1 MRHHEASLAGP
12 SRLASAPLLTQLG
25 GSVLR
30 SAPVDDA
37 LMSDAG
43 IRALVEAGHLHG
55 DEAELALAMPEGRR
69 GTFVAGRMALRHAM
83 RDAIPMAT
91 ETATAKGAETS
102 GLLSD
107 ASLRHMAFLRTARGG
122 PQLPSAVTGSVSH
135 KRTLA
140 LAAIAP
146 RHRRVPEGGLLQ
158 HVGVD
163 LERRPTTDD
172 LRRPSIARRIL
183 TPQEI
188 VWVQAR
194 ATDPLHEREA
204 LLIHFA
210 VKEAI
215 YKAIDP
221 FVHRY
226 VRFTE
231 VELELPFESG
241 DRGEAPVQLLLPE
254 LRDTDIAVRAQWH
267 LDGDWIVA
275 TAFST
280 SESDAQVG
288 PGTAPGSIGGLTR

>member
-1 MRHHEASLAGP
+1 LSGP
-12 SRLASAPLLTQLG
+12 PRLEPAPLLAQLG

-37 LMSDAG
+37 LMSDVG
-43 IRALVEAGHLHG
+43 IRALIEAGHLHS
-55 DEAELALAMPEGRR
+55 DEGALALSIPEGRR
-69 GTFVAGRMALRHAM
+69 GTFVAGRLALRQAM
-83 RDAIPMAT
+83 RDGGSAA
-91 ETATAKGAETS
+91 A
-102 GLLSD
+102 D
-107 ASLRHMAFLRTARGG
+107 ALANAAFLRTDRGA
-122 PQLPSAVTGSVSH
+122 PHLPDVVTGSVSH

-140 LAAIAP
+140 LAVVAP
-146 RHRRVPEGGLLQ
+146 RHQRVPAGGLLQ

-163 LERRPTTDD
+163 LERRPTVND
-172 LRRPSIARRIL
+172 LHRQSIASRIL
-183 TPQEI
+183 TPQEMA
-188 VWVQAR
+188 WVHAR

-204 LLIHFA
+204 VLIHFA

-231 VELELPFESG
+231 VELELPFETG

-267 LDGDWIVA
+267 VDGDWIVA
-275 TAFST
+275 TAFS
-280 SESDAQVG
+280 S
-288 PGTAPGSIGGLTR
+288 R